1 MSQSQM
7 PTANAFQ
14 TPNAQEFLT
23 KGQDKDGN
31 STFLVDYDGLL
42 KASGGDKNTAYQAL
56 KNDKELNFDFGILD
70 YNFNNDTA
78 AAFEALQTQNA
89 VLAGFKD
96 DNERAKREQNNEYFK
111 QTLAALNDANTPF
124 FDKQIAQD
132 RVFDYIY
139 RNGFDDDKKGAELY
153 KNEVMKPFYQQEYD
167 SIQRLK
173 GTEPPASNEDEQR
186 QLDEYIKRRD
196 EREQYAAQILN
207 DESAQSGK
215 EFEAKLKDFKKDFGV
230 LKKTADTIVG
240 ATFGNDEM
248 LLSDKEN
255 ELNMLEQRHLMNM
268 FKNGKNADELS
279 PEMLNRLAY
288 RYNLEKFENATS
300 ITPNQLNADDK
311 RLSNFTD
318 FFLRTNKKEVK
329 EDAYKYFNQQK
340 RIYELLTGDKKYYE
354 LNEADKRLVKKQAG
368 FWDMEWKQF
377 WNEDGYE
384 KEFDKL
390 KKEYKTAA
398 VLVPEIQQALV
409 RLDTISQNKS
419 LLTQFLRDTND
430 PVVLAAKD
438 RYYNDQLK
446 IVRSFLGDK
455 ASVQW
460 RQSDDGELETYA
472 ILPNGEAL
480 FINKD
485 EFGTNLLAI
494 LNSMKGEIGAAIAGA
509 SYGFAKGKS
518 AKGKVLN
525 SMLYAAAGSA
535 GGAAAD
541 YLLGNYL
548 LNRDAHMGEFVEKM
562 LEAGVMSV
570 AGDAAVLG
578 LGAGAKYIARNG
590 AKALTEP
597 INKISN
603 GVSWIIDKSPV
614 VGTLKR
620 MISPE
625 QNLDAAVKMMAR
637 NTTPEQKIAID
648 EAMHQIG
655 GEMKQQ
661 PNIAFFQNIADK
673 FRAKIG
679 DESFLTQTAQ
689 KWADTISNRSLLQ
702 ARQDMLNFVRSDESG
717 SALKILLEVASRSDV
732 VQKNL
737 SNIITHT
744 FNGLKREIENLGVKK
759 ADIQAILNE
768 AKIGTSESFGNA
780 MNMIAHSILPDDLF
794 KTRLDTT
801 RLNAFLD
808 TLKKSESVI
817 AESEVT
823 KGTRAKLIERLEKD
837 KEWTFSEL
845 RALETDLNDIIYN
858 KNLDKGFRR
867 HIANAL
873 NNELK
878 AVLRDGVYSLF
889 QQYAVKNA
897 GRGGKAIAAKMQDL
911 YNVALR
917 DYADYKQ
924 LEKMVQKYKL
934 ANEERDLNQVV
945 NALVDIMKGQGSKDG
960 LDQLTRFTKYLSPEN
975 REVFE
980 VAVLKKFFDEASFA
994 SKDGVRAFDS
1004 LSFFNRLKSV
1014 DGKTGQIGEVG
1025 ERLIDKF
1032 QSPAAKAI
1040 LNYAENFQKAFL
1052 KDYEIAYKLTN
1063 PAARESSTSILGTD
1077 LTRRGLLMA
1086 ARMGWEW
1093 MRRNLGHIP
1102 FLKGF
1107 NENTQTH
1114 AFRYHLDKAL
1124 REANGLE
1131 DFKHILDRRVQK
1143 AKFNN
1148 ETMRQY
1154 NAFKDG
1160 IDEAI
1165 KNADDLAKMSE
1176 DELLKREIYQNLE
1189 KSQQFGRDMQ
1199 SQALQN
1205 TKKSILDLA
1214 RENTEKLRQEQLEK
1228 ELAQKEKELAELKRA
1243 REKQA
1248 EIIAQKESR
1257 AGQSANEAQRL
1268 EIGAAIQT
1276 KPIKATKII
1285 INDTAQP
1292 FEAQFVI
1299 AKKSDIKPN
1308 FERTGTQGR
1317 SEKQSKVIESI
1328 QNDFKP
1334 HLIFEQSGGFEGL
1347 PLITKDGQVIAG
1359 NHRAEAIN
1367 QLTGENLARYKQA
1380 AKEKFNVDL
1389 NDDEVI
1395 VRLVN
1400 DSDEKELVN
1409 LAFMSN
1415 VGRESNLGEKAL
1427 SNLAKFEKEM
1437 PNLPNH
1443 IQAESVD
1450 ELQSIISKTL
1460 DKQGAGLNTFDT
1472 NLALFSKLAKNSS
1485 NNDILD
1491 ALNKIQNLS
1500 AEEKSKILKMFVDN
1514 AGSFYNLAKDTE
1526 LKNLDLRP
1534 YLNDSI
1540 VTAANSYASRAED
1553 YARLFD
1559 DISHILSLDEN
1570 ALKETLKLDK
1580 HLFENLKS
1588 KALGLSFA
1596 RFARLENPS
1605 SQLFEFLKNAK
1616 ANLEDLNSANLFD
1629 STGKSLDE
1637 LDIYD
1642 FLKHAINQGRE
1653 SEYATQIIGKLD
1665 DLRAVEQRILNKD
1678 NTNTTNKLYQKPEP
1692 TRFNDYDENGLEL
1705 GWKHIL
1711 GRGGQAK
1718 PELDKIYSLKNGDDK
1733 KLLSD
1738 FFRAHNEQEYTRGY
1752 INGNA
1757 FASKQIQEIFDRAL
1771 GVASRLDVK
1780 VKFESK
1786 VGGRSFFDLG
1796 ENTITINA
1804 TRYAPQDLA
1813 HELIHATFHK
1823 GYKIYKENLS
1833 EARKVLTARQI
1844 RAYKEIEELYKDSKD
1859 IWLREHPHHY
1869 IKDANQK
1876 MPYAYESIDEFI
1888 AELSDPAFRAI
1899 LKKQT
1904 LWERI
1909 GEAIYRFFTIKDP
1922 SQALKK
1928 TNAYE
1933 ALKTRYFEILDDFGG
1948 KVTDNSLLTKAD
1960 AQKMLKE
1967 APQLLDEHEAQ
1978 RLEIVRDLAEF
1989 KYKRDHA
1996 PADDKAFWQEQ
2007 INDKEALFEDIGQ
2020 KMSSIR
2026 ANVEALNEYFFGI
2039 KAEPTLFAPKRDDG
2053 LSLFDDDKLFKN
2065 DELFGKKKIDT
2076 AKENLNL
2083 SGVKNIQKIE
2093 NKNDLFNFAKNL
2105 QFETYAKM
2113 PKKINLDEFL
2123 QEPHSF
2129 ENVEN
2134 FVKHLQTRQDAKA
2147 REAYLNLIEPTKQ
2160 SPDLIISTGDKKEFV
2175 KAFEY
2180 ERNGK
2185 KELFNIVATEQDGK
2199 IVLSALPTHK
2209 INYIKT
2215 KIKNADSVEF
2225 QQGAIKDFTTPREN
2239 KSLTHKYIIPNSKGR
2254 SQVSDLI
2261 VFESLFRSAVL
2272 KLTNARINIDLA
2284 RKAGNNK
2291 DFQKAIREKY
2301 RAFRNLDD
2309 LINSNNLESDEYFIQ
2324 KYGINKLDKEL
2335 DLDDYAKSVR
2345 EIIENDITQNAK
2357 ASQVSAKIK
2366 DLENELD
2373 EAYTAR
2379 GHAIMARNPNVDEIT
2394 AKINKIN
2401 DELGK
2406 LKFSIDKNDLG
2417 YIDIKPFMTKQPL
2430 KELMQHIKQQ
2440 ASEKYQFLDK
2450 NFTSGKS
2457 DIQRQLDE
2465 IRKHIETR
2473 TGIYPLKEF
2482 GTNYAE
2488 FYKDGQGAIKKLL
2501 AEAEAAKKAGVEFK
2515 GQVAGAYEKEID
2527 GVLSDIDL
2535 VWGNDEIGLKK
2546 IIDKHLSD
2554 FADFKGDTPQDKL
2567 INALS
2572 EIVKDGKVIN
2582 EKGVPT
2588 IWHKKGDE
2596 WYLVGLSKGFG
2607 GNGKNLW
2614 IVTSYKKTKG
2624 KMPDEISGDTLN
2636 LSAYKGEFNPPLTSG
2651 DEPLNK
2657 NIIPKNE
2664 TKSQGEL
2671 RNSLNETL
2679 QEAFDIFKTH
2689 NKDEYENALFDR
2701 VIKVANDLDAR
2712 FWEQSNPKWVN
2723 GTYTFWLN
2731 RAMIDSKLLKENP
2744 QAASRTIL
2752 HELIHSTTSR
2762 AIHAYDNGLT
2772 HLLSDTQ
2779 KQGIEELKNLYKVV
2793 RDKNK
2798 NRAFIDF
2805 GDRKKNFENNVDKIY
2820 GLMNEHEFLAELAK
2834 PHFREFLKGENLFT
2848 KIINAIA
2855 KIFGYTAKNGDEIAT
2870 NAFKEAESALYKIM
2884 DNYEPNFTREF
2895 DDIYKSIDF
2904 VDFADYKDYL
2914 RKHTQRLQNFFEKE
2928 KYKIQQFSRG
2938 KIDQLTPQEMRQA
2951 HADNNKYLKRIALK
2965 IQAFENTFGVS
2976 FEKIRHSNNPLA
2988 KALKFIVDDDKMIV
3002 GNTLSTNDY
3011 NLYYKRTA
3019 ILAGLQPFFKS
3030 GVWKNVDDE
3039 MSNFILNNIEN
3050 IAQKDLKYRNKPI
3063 NDFFTKD
3070 FSEKLVEKM
3079 NLSQYSVK
3087 DKGNSVIMSGEN
3099 LNKGQNLRLDKFK
3112 DSQGLPKTA
3121 YLDSITGDRLS
3132 SPNLE
3137 NDIIPKIANKFNK
3150 DEIWAKNLYEWH
3162 KDSSPLTKNEDGTP
3176 KVFYHATNADEKFEI
3191 FDKNKI
3197 HIGYGFWFGDN
3208 INNQAV
3214 REAKTGKAPIFKV
3227 FLQMKKPFVVLEP
3240 INKNNYKEFEKIYK
3254 RKFEREMRN
3263 NEKLA
3268 EFENF
3273 VKEKLQADEVDI
3285 GVVNFSWSIKKNGK
3299 WKTYNGKDLEKILTP
3314 ELRNEAQKYL
3324 DNVIIRKIYNNDLP
3338 RAYGANPQDAKEA
3351 NEIKQRLIKN
3361 GYDSIVYGDEFVVFD
3376 SNQIKSIDNTGKF
3389 DGINPNILQANQH
3402 LVAGLAGGSL
3412 NGIETDE
3419 DGNIIGFS
3427 PSKFVAG
3434 FLGGAAGSLA
3444 FKKGAKFLNENPQ
3457 FKEAV
3462 ANELKESLKQ
3472 GWQSATK
3479 QYPLLSQI
3487 AEPKYIIQNEKG
3499 AKSQAKHL
3507 LNELEKSEVL
3517 TNLEHLSAAPLP
3529 KELNEAE
3536 FLEKGLEKVIN
3547 KQSFLTHLK
3556 SKSDANTRLKYL
3568 NLVKPTLKDKDIQ
3581 LKILGKN
3588 GEERTAYLKAFEYGN
3603 QSDRKLF
3610 YTLITEQDDTY
3621 LITGYPTSKIKEVQK
3636 IIKNAQSVEYFGR
3649 PTEALGTAT
3658 EKKASSLNDIIPKNQ
3673 TKINFLPRLEKMAE
3687 YSNFLGRLADSLG
3700 FEFSKDLPQE
3710 VKDRIYNTY
3719 IKRDTSLKDDFRID
3733 GDDIFVGSKITP
3745 QKLNEAINELLQTP
3759 QLQKDELF
3767 INTKA
3772 KFKNF
3777 SDKKV
3782 ADLLDFM
3789 KESDSF
3795 TKDKK
3800 GVPREFYHGG
3810 ASDIQVF
3817 ENDKSGYGFFFSS
3830 IKDEAKAYRTDTY
3843 SDDGFYKTFLKM
3855 KNPFRMDK
3863 ITLNSFDEYKK
3874 ALQNLGI
3881 KDITK
3886 DDYEI
3891 FLENKRF
3898 FNEIKQRAKKNGLK
3912 LSEMDAATAT
3922 FIDSKKQSYFVK
3934 IYDDPTYPAISNL
3947 FKDIKPLNNGDIWLG
3962 FNNFARNEFDL
3973 ALLSV
3978 NDRGVGEYAN
3988 GVGDDFKDIL
3998 QKQGYDSIIFNDFQV
4013 SVFNPNQIKEVKN
4026 TGSWTDSAGNITST
4040 KPKDKSATHSF
4051 FNEQSPNILM
4061 SNDIVGGAVLGGAL
4075 NGIETD
4081 ENGNIIGFSP
4091 SKFVAGFLG
4100 GAGVSK
4106 ATQFAL
4112 KNPKFRAKADK
4123 FLQQSGDFIVNELKN
4138 PNLPVQTR
4146 QTLERIFGKALV
4158 RQMDARAFIIAGENA
4173 IGANKAKLSKA
4184 QVMQK
4189 AGKSDDEIW
4198 LKTGWYYDKDGKWK
4212 FEINPAGGE
4221 FKQDFDKISHI
4232 EYNSEGVGYEIRFNG
4247 VLSDYLDDKELF
4259 KAYPQLKEFKIVV
4272 GDIGNPQWLAE
4283 YNNKNKIFYLNTNAI
4298 SKENAKSVLYHE
4310 IQHAVQDLEG
4320 FASGGNPK
4328 TALSYADETQKQKI
4342 ANYKKSFAGKDLDDD
4357 AIAYKFLHG
4366 EVEARNVENRMKNMD
4381 DLKMLNE
4388 PEKAAWLEPD
4398 EIKYA
4403 HAKTK
4408 MHPYETQDIKDSI
4421 VSFHND
4427 KDEYGRE

>member
-661 PNIAFFQNIADK
+661 PNIAFFQNIVDK
-673 FRAKIG
+673 FRAKFG

-1328 QNDFKP
+1328 QKDFKP

-1833 EARKVLTARQI
+1833 EARKVVTARQI

-2406 LKFSIDKNDLG
+2406 LKFSLDKNDLS
-2417 YIDIKPFMTKQPL
+2417 YIDIKPLITKQPL

-2501 AEAEAAKKAGVEFK
+2501 AEAEAAKKAGQEFN

-2535 VWGNDEIGLKK
+2535 VWGNEKMGLAHITQKHPDLDLNLIPQIVEKGK
-2546 IIDKHLSD
+2546 IEKTHNGFNIVTDD
-2554 FADFKGDTPQDKL
+2554 YIVG
-2567 INALS
+2567 INQGFS
-2572 EIVKDGKVIN
+2572 KDGAKVS
-2582 EKGVPT
+2582 
-2588 IWHKKGDE
+2588 D
-2596 WYLVGLSKGFG
+2596 
-2607 GNGKNLW
+2607 NLW
-2614 IVTSYKKTKG
+2614 IVTSFQRK
-2624 KMPDEISGDTLN
+2624 DN
-2636 LSAYKGEFNPPLTSG
+2636 
-2651 DEPLNK
+2651 
-2657 NIIPKNE
+2657 
-2664 TKSQGEL
+2664 QG
-2671 RNSLNETL
+2671 
-2679 QEAFDIFKTH
+2679 
-2689 NKDEYENALFDR
+2689 
-2701 VIKVANDLDAR
+2701 
-2712 FWEQSNPKWVN
+2712 
-2723 GTYTFWLN
+2723 
-2731 RAMIDSKLLKENP
+2731 
-2744 QAASRTIL
+2744 
-2752 HELIHSTTSR
+2752 
-2762 AIHAYDNGLT
+2762 
-2772 HLLSDTQ
+2772 
-2779 KQGIEELKNLYKVV
+2779 
-2793 RDKNK
+2793 
-2798 NRAFIDF
+2798 
-2805 GDRKKNFENNVDKIY
+2805 
-2820 GLMNEHEFLAELAK
+2820 
-2834 PHFREFLKGENLFT
+2834 
-2848 KIINAIA
+2848 
-2855 KIFGYTAKNGDEIAT
+2855 AT
-2870 NAFKEAESALYKIM
+2870 
-2884 DNYEPNFTREF
+2884 
-2895 DDIYKSIDF
+2895 
-2904 VDFADYKDYL
+2904 
-2914 RKHTQRLQNFFEKE
+2914 
-2928 KYKIQQFSRG
+2928 
-2938 KIDQLTPQEMRQA
+2938 
-2951 HADNNKYLKRIALK
+2951 
-2965 IQAFENTFGVS
+2965 
-2976 FEKIRHSNNPLA
+2976 
-2988 KALKFIVDDDKMIV
+2988 
-3002 GNTLSTNDY
+3002 
-3011 NLYYKRTA
+3011 
-3019 ILAGLQPFFKS
+3019 
-3030 GVWKNVDDE
+3030 
-3039 MSNFILNNIEN
+3039 
-3050 IAQKDLKYRNKPI
+3050 
-3063 NDFFTKD
+3063 
-3070 FSEKLVEKM
+3070 
-3079 NLSQYSVK
+3079 
-3087 DKGNSVIMSGEN
+3087 
-3099 LNKGQNLRLDKFK
+3099 
-3112 DSQGLPKTA
+3112 KTA

-3197 HIGYGFWFGDN
+3197 HSGYGFWFGDN

-3434 FLGGAAGSLA
+3434 FLGGA
-3444 FKKGAKFLNENPQ
+3444 
-3457 FKEAV
+3457 
-3462 ANELKESLKQ
+3462 
-3472 GWQSATK
+3472 
-3479 QYPLLSQI
+3479 
-3487 AEPKYIIQNEKG
+3487 
-3499 AKSQAKHL
+3499 
-3507 LNELEKSEVL
+3507 
-3517 TNLEHLSAAPLP
+3517 
-3529 KELNEAE
+3529 
-3536 FLEKGLEKVIN
+3536 
-3547 KQSFLTHLK
+3547 
-3556 SKSDANTRLKYL
+3556 
-3568 NLVKPTLKDKDIQ
+3568 
-3581 LKILGKN
+3581 
-3588 GEERTAYLKAFEYGN
+3588 
-3603 QSDRKLF
+3603 
-3610 YTLITEQDDTY
+3610 
-3621 LITGYPTSKIKEVQK
+3621 
-3636 IIKNAQSVEYFGR
+3636 
-3649 PTEALGTAT
+3649 
-3658 EKKASSLNDIIPKNQ
+3658 
-3673 TKINFLPRLEKMAE
+3673 
-3687 YSNFLGRLADSLG
+3687 
-3700 FEFSKDLPQE
+3700 
-3710 VKDRIYNTY
+3710 
-3719 IKRDTSLKDDFRID
+3719 
-3733 GDDIFVGSKITP
+3733 
-3745 QKLNEAINELLQTP
+3745 
-3759 QLQKDELF
+3759 
-3767 INTKA
+3767 
-3772 KFKNF
+3772 
-3777 SDKKV
+3777 
-3782 ADLLDFM
+3782 
-3789 KESDSF
+3789 
-3795 TKDKK
+3795 
-3800 GVPREFYHGG
+3800 
-3810 ASDIQVF
+3810 
-3817 ENDKSGYGFFFSS
+3817 
-3830 IKDEAKAYRTDTY
+3830 
-3843 SDDGFYKTFLKM
+3843 
-3855 KNPFRMDK
+3855 
-3863 ITLNSFDEYKK
+3863 
-3874 ALQNLGI
+3874 
-3881 KDITK
+3881 
-3886 DDYEI
+3886 
-3891 FLENKRF
+3891 
-3898 FNEIKQRAKKNGLK
+3898 
-3912 LSEMDAATAT
+3912 
-3922 FIDSKKQSYFVK
+3922 
-3934 IYDDPTYPAISNL
+3934 
-3947 FKDIKPLNNGDIWLG
+3947 
-3962 FNNFARNEFDL
+3962 
-3973 ALLSV
+3973 
-3978 NDRGVGEYAN
+3978 
-3988 GVGDDFKDIL
+3988 
-3998 QKQGYDSIIFNDFQV
+3998 
-4013 SVFNPNQIKEVKN
+4013 
-4026 TGSWTDSAGNITST
+4026 
-4040 KPKDKSATHSF
+4040 
-4051 FNEQSPNILM
+4051 
-4061 SNDIVGGAVLGGAL
+4061 
-4075 NGIETD
+4075 
-4081 ENGNIIGFSP
+4081 
-4091 SKFVAGFLG
+4091 
-4100 GAGVSK
+4100 GVSK

-4146 QTLERIFGKALV
+4146 QTLERIFGTALV
-4158 RQMDARAFIIAGENA
+4158 RQMDARAFLIAGENA
-4173 IGANKAKLSKA
+4173 IGAHKAKLSQA